1 MTKQHIHTLQLPIR
15 NCFVK
20 RGPVVVGHPPPLPLS
35 SHLDLTCAVVVRV
48 LPPPV
53 AVLLPSL
60 LEVESS
66 GCDGH

>member
-1 MTKQHIHTLQLPIR
+1 MQNEGLE
-15 NCFVK
+15 
-20 RGPVVVGHPPPLPLS
+20 RGPVVVGHPPPPLPLS

-53 AVLLPSL
+53 AVLLPSFPSL